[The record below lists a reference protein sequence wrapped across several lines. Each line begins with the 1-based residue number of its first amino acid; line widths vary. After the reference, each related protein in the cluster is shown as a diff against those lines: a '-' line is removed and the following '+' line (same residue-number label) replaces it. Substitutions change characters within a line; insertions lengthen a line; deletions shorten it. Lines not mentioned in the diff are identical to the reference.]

1 MDFTRIFQT
10 FHECVFCVFGASFV
24 RILDRVVVFHDS
36 VCKIPTKFIRNNR
49 VNGEAKKILWISG
62 KKFAKVIKQ
71 TPIRSNSSVE
81 KSQCPNRM
89 PKQNAQTECPNRQP
103 KETTQS
109 DYSMRLSQT
118 DFPVRLPNQTS
129 QSDYLIRLSSKIA
142 I

>member
-71 TPIRSNSSVE
+71 TPIRSKSSAE

-89 PKQNAQTECPNRQP
+89 PKQTAQRDHPIRLLNETIPNRLP
-103 KETTQS
+103 NEITQS
-109 DYSMRLSQT
+109 D
-118 DFPVRLPNQTS
+118 FPIRLPNQT
-129 QSDYLIRLSSKIA
+129 K
-142 I
+142 

>member
-10 FHECVFCVFGASFV
+10 FHECVFCDFSASFV

-89 PKQNAQTECPNRQP
+89 PKQTAQRDHPIRLLN
-103 KETTQS
+103 ETI
-109 DYSMRLSQT
+109 
-118 DFPVRLPNQTS
+118 PIRLPNEIT

>member
-10 FHECVFCVFGASFV
+10 FHECVFWVFGASFV

-89 PKQNAQTECPNRQP
+89 PKQNAQTDSPKRPPNQ
-103 KETTQS
+103 TTQWNYPKQTS
-109 DYSMRLSQT
+109 QWDY
-118 DFPVRLPNQTS
+118 PIRLPNQTT
-129 QSDYLIRLSSKIA
+129 
-142 I
+142 

>member
-10 FHECVFCVFGASFV
+10 FHECIFCVFGALFV

-62 KKFAKVIKQ
+62 KKFAKLIKQ
-71 TPIRSNSSVE
+71 TPIRSNSCVE

-89 PKQNAQTECPNRQP
+89 PKQTAQRDHPIRLLNETIPIRLPN
-103 KETTQS
+103 EITQS
-109 DYSMRLSQT
+109 D
-118 DFPVRLPNQTS
+118 FPIRLPNQT
-129 QSDYLIRLSSKIA
+129 K
-142 I
+142 

>member
-10 FHECVFCVFGASFV
+10 FHECVFCDFSASFV

-62 KKFAKVIKQ
+62 KKIAKVIKQ
-71 TPIRSNSSVE
+71 TPIRSKSSAE

-89 PKQNAQTECPNRQP
+89 PKQTAQRDHPIRLLNETIPNRLP
-103 KETTQS
+103 NEITQS
-109 DYSMRLSQT
+109 D
-118 DFPVRLPNQTS
+118 FPIRLPNQT
-129 QSDYLIRLSSKIA
+129 K
-142 I
+142 

>member
-10 FHECVFCVFGASFV
+10 FHECVFCDFSASFV

-89 PKQNAQTECPNRQP
+89 PKQTAQRDHPIRLLNETIPNRLP
-103 KETTQS
+103 NEITQS
-109 DYSMRLSQT
+109 D
-118 DFPVRLPNQTS
+118 FPIRLPNQT
-129 QSDYLIRLSSKIA
+129 K
-142 I
+142 

>member
-10 FHECVFCVFGASFV
+10 FHECVFCDFSASFV

-89 PKQNAQTECPNRQP
+89 PKQTAQRDHPIRLLNETIPIRLPN
-103 KETTQS
+103 EITQS
-109 DYSMRLSQT
+109 D
-118 DFPVRLPNQTS
+118 FPIRLPNQT
-129 QSDYLIRLSSKIA
+129 K
-142 I
+142 

>member
-10 FHECVFCVFGASFV
+10 FHECVFCDCSASFV

-89 PKQNAQTECPNRQP
+89 PKQTAQRDHPIRLLNETIPNRLP
-103 KETTQS
+103 NEITQS
-109 DYSMRLSQT
+109 D
-118 DFPVRLPNQTS
+118 FPIRLPNQT
-129 QSDYLIRLSSKIA
+129 K
-142 I
+142 

>member
-10 FHECVFCVFGASFV
+10 FHECVFCDFSASFV

-89 PKQNAQTECPNRQP
+89 PKQNAQRDHPIRLLNETIPNRLP
-103 KETTQS
+103 SEITQS
-109 DYSMRLSQT
+109 D
-118 DFPVRLPNQTS
+118 FPIRLPNQT
-129 QSDYLIRLSSKIA
+129 K
-142 I
+142 